1 LLLALAVLMMASVV
15 TCAYAQQCLVA
26 IDPGHTRQK
35 PGATSARGVV
45 EWKFNANLAG
55 KVAASLNSKGI
66 ATVLL
71 NADGDSISL
80 QDRTRLA
87 KEAGATLF
95 ISIHHDSVQPRYLSA
110 WEWEGSKHL
119 FSDMFHGYGLFV
131 SALNPAF
138 DESKAV
144 ATKLGDGLLAD
155 GLKPSLHHAE
165 NIPGENRPLL
175 DASRGIYRFDDL
187 IVLKTATMPAVLIEA
202 GVIVN
207 RDEELQVMTPDYQ
220 AKIADAVVNAA
231 IDHCARITATT
242 SAQHIPNLE
251 GQP

>member
-1 LLLALAVLMMASVV
+1 
-15 TCAYAQQCLVA
+15 
-26 IDPGHTRQK
+26 
-35 PGATSARGVV
+35 VV

-55 KVAASLNSKGI
+55 KVAAALKNKEI
-66 ATVLL
+66 PTILL
-71 NADGDSISL
+71 NADGDPISL

-95 ISIHHDSVQPRYLSA
+95 ISIHHDSVQPRYLSP
-110 WEWEGSKHL
+110 WEWEGGKHL

-138 DESKAV
+138 DESKTV

-155 GLKPSLHHAE
+155 GLTPSLHHAE
-165 NIPGENRPLL
+165 NIPGENRPVL

-207 RDEELQVMTPDYQ
+207 RDEELQVMTPEYQ
-220 AKIADAVVNAA
+220 AKIADAVLNAA
-231 IDHCARITATT
+231 IDHCGRITAAAEP
-242 SAQHIPNLE
+242 SKHE
-251 GQP
+251 